1 MEPKTAVLLRDATAN
16 VTVLPIKSL
25 SWYRERLRTD
35 EQWGIELSKV
45 ILVGHAEQSLPTAGE
60 KERKDQWKLKDN
72 IILWTHS

>member
-35 EQWGIELSKV
+35 EQ
-45 ILVGHAEQSLPTAGE
+45 
-60 KERKDQWKLKDN
+60 
-72 IILWTHS
+72 

>member
-1 MEPKTAVLLRDATAN
+1 MEPKTAVLLRNATAN

-25 SWYRERLRTD
+25 SWYTERLRTD
-35 EQWGIELSKV
+35 EQWGIELSKA

-72 IILWTHS
+72 TILWTHS